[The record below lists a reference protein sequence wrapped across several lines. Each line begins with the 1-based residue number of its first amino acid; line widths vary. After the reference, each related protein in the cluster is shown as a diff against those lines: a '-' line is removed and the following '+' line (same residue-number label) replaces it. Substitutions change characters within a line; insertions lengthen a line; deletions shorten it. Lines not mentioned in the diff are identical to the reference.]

1 MTDANDPYDYKR
13 FAVLFVDDEEKARK
27 YFRRL
32 FGETFRILEAADG
45 NEAYEVFRAHA
56 GEVGVIVTDQ
66 RMPNET
72 GSGFLARLGE
82 DAGNVVKILS
92 TAYADL
98 EAAIDSVNRGGIYR
112 YLTKPWDIPE
122 LELTIKRAMEFFI
135 VKHERDALM
144 RAKVQALS
152 NMLFASRLAS
162 FALVPVAAGFD
173 CRRAAEAVADFVRLG
188 AAAGPSADP
197 RSTFA
202 VDWRVRHERQLG
214 FAGTLQGELDAALR
228 QVAGHDGLA
237 AIDPLLAA
245 LAPQQP
251 QWDPATGRLQLASDP
266 FPALLGT
273 LLGLADAADAA
284 TTAKVLAAMMAFYH
298 AGGRLTRQRAEGAA
312 CTLKAA
318 SGRGAGDTAP
328 GEEAARW
335 LFDDEMLL
343 STALGLL

>member
-1 MTDANDPYDYKR
+1 MNEANDPYDYKR

-45 NEAYEVFRAHA
+45 NEAYEVFRGHA

-72 GSGFLARLGE
+72 GSEFLARLGE

-92 TAYADL
+92 TAYADI

-122 LELTIKRAMEFFI
+122 LELTLKRAMEFFI
-135 VKHERDALM
+135 VKHERDALL
-144 RAKVQALS
+144 RAKVAALS

-162 FALVPVAAGFD
+162 FALVPVAAGFE

-188 AAAGPSADP
+188 AAGEPAADP
-197 RSTFA
+197 RATLA

-214 FAGTLQGELDAALR
+214 FAGTLQRHLAAALE
-228 QVAGHDGLA
+228 QVAGREGLD
-237 AIDPLLAA
+237 AIGPLRAA
-245 LAPQQP
+245 LAPHQP
-251 QWDPATGRLQLASDP
+251 AWDPATGHLDLAANP
-266 FPALLGT
+266 FPSLLAT
-273 LLGLADAADAA
+273 LLGRDDGADAA
-284 TTAKVLAAMMAFYH
+284 TTAAVLAAMMAFYH
-298 AGGRLTRQRAEGAA
+298 AGGRLTRR
-312 CTLKAA
+312 
-318 SGRGAGDTAP
+318 RGAGPCSLLAGTGHAP
-328 GEEAARW
+328 GATPPGDEAARW